1 MHPKLYGQSNRL
13 YRRHRYQKNHGR
25 AAHPTA
31 VGAHES
37 SFSPSVSRRLSTLPA
52 FITPR
57 LRRSLPPSA
66 TLSRTFSHGSMPTA
80 GRPSLNSR
88 RTEPTRNLRFPDPP
102 PSVTAWTYRCRSPP
116 RITKDPP
123 DSRVRFTPFRT
134 RDAPTGY
141 VFTALRIG
149 KTKEFMMYTRV

>member
-31 VGAHES
+31 IGSHES
-37 SFSPSVSRRLSTLPA
+37 SFSPSVPRRLSTLPA

-80 GRPSLNSR
+80 RRPSLNSR
-88 RTEPTRNLRFPDPP
+88 RTEPTRNLRFPGPP

-116 RITKDPP
+116 ESQRTR
-123 DSRVRFTPFRT
+123 RVRGS
-134 RDAPTGY
+134 DL
-141 VFTALRIG
+141 LRSG
-149 KTKEFMMYTRV
+149 PGMRLTSMSSQHREQLKQKNS